1 MLLKRIQI
9 SALGEISNGKESLNT
24 LPYKKTVLIGID
36 PLNKKDE
43 NQSEVNKEKKLN
55 PDKLKE
61 KKTVPITDK
70 EREIFNLNNNRK
82 GTVKNKSKVKS
93 KKKKTQY
100 KNRRK

>member
-1 MLLKRIQI
+1 MLFKKISI

-82 GTVKNKSKVKS
+82 GTVKNKSNVKS
-93 KKKKTQY
+93 KKKKMQY